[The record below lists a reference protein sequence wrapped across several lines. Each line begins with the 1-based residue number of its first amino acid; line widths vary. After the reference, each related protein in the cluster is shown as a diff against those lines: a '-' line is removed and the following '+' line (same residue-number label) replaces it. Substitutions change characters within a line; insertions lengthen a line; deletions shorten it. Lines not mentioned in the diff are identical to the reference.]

1 MKKTD
6 LSWNLFHKCFLPHIV
21 FFIFITII
29 FSLLGI
35 FLKVLFWLWV
45 GKRKLYCKILG
56 LCLVSSAQVIPAWS
70 RAFNSNLPDAA
81 EGFGESYKK
90 KEKTT
95 TRGHKAIEKFV
106 AEQHGHQMWG
116 ILSNSAIKDQAF
128 SSSV

>member
-1 MKKTD
+1 M
-6 LSWNLFHKCFLPHIV
+6 
-21 FFIFITII
+21 
-29 FSLLGI
+29 
-35 FLKVLFWLWV
+35 
-45 GKRKLYCKILG
+45 
-56 LCLVSSAQVIPAWS
+56 VSSAQVIPAWS

-116 ILSNSAIKDQAF
+116 IISNSAIKDQAF